1 MLLRVPQEKFNKTL
15 EELKKLASVV
25 EVSTTARDVAEQYID
40 LGARLKALRAQEERL
55 LQLLQQAKTV
65 EGLLKVGDYLTRVR
79 SSIEWHEAQLKNLE
93 RGVQFSSVRV
103 YIEAPPREVKP
114 IVAFPSFD
122 PTPALASALGL
133 LYSAI
138 YGAIVLLIGLS
149 PLTLAGASGHLAYTK
164 LKRRVKAEQA

>member
-25 EVSTTARDVAEQYID
+25 EVSTTARDVTEQYID

-79 SSIEWHEAQLKNLE
+79 SSIKRYEAQLKKPGE
-93 RGVQFSSVRV
+93 RRPVF
-103 YIEAPPREVKP
+103 EREGLHRG
-114 IVAFPSFD
+114 
-122 PTPALASALGL
+122 PAEG
-133 LYSAI
+133 
-138 YGAIVLLIGLS
+138 G
-149 PLTLAGASGHLAYTK
+149 
-164 LKRRVKAEQA
+164 